1 MTAATGGAGRAQAGI
16 RVRVGLACAA
26 VFLAAGGV
34 AHGQTLEQA
43 LSQTYRSSPTL
54 NAQRAAVRATDE
66 NVPTARAGL
75 MPKVFGQ
82 ASVSRQWAN
91 SKSPAEFGGL
101 IPGGR
106 SNFDN
111 YPRGYNVSVQQ
122 PLFDGFRTPNS
133 VRQAE
138 ASILAARANLANTEE
153 TVLFDGVQAYMNV
166 LRDLAL
172 WNLQKSN
179 VNLLNETL
187 RQTNERFK
195 VGDVTRTDVAQAQ
208 ASLAAARSAMIAAE
222 AQLKLSRAV
231 YQQVIGSP
239 PGKLYPGRPAD
250 RLLPPSQNA
259 AVAYALRNHPAI
271 LAALHTVDIDLFQVK
286 IAEGAL
292 LPSVSVTGSA
302 GQQWDS
308 SVQAKQVNDA
318 SVVASLTVPIYQG
331 GAEYAAV
338 RKAKETV
345 GQARIQADLTRDQVR
360 EGVVSAWGSL
370 EGARAEIV
378 ADQAAVDAAQIAA
391 NGVAEE
397 LKVGQRTT
405 LDLLNAEQALLNA
418 KVALIGAQR
427 DRVVASYAVLQAV
440 GTLTAGHLG
449 LRVAEYDPTVH
460 YRQVH
465 DKWFGLRTPEGQ

>member
-1 MTAATGGAGRAQAGI
+1 VAAGLAAAALMVAGAG
-16 RVRVGLACAA
+16 AA
-26 VFLAAGGV
+26 HA
-34 AHGQTLEQA
+34 QTLEQA
-43 LSQTYRSSPTL
+43 LSQTYASSPTL

-82 ASVSRQWAN
+82 ANVGRQWTNA
-91 SKSPAEFGGL
+91 KSAGFAG
-101 IPGGR
+101 IPGTGGR
-106 SNFDN
+106 SNIDS
-111 YPRGYNVSVQQ
+111 YPRGYNFSVQQ
-122 PLFDGFRTPNS
+122 PLFDGFRTPNGIK
-133 VRQAE
+133 QAE

-153 TVLFDGVQAYMNV
+153 TVLFDAVQAYMNV

-222 AQLKLSRAV
+222 GQLKLSRAV

-250 RLLPPSQNA
+250 RLLPRSQQI
-259 AVAYALRNHPAI
+259 AVNYALRNHPAI
-271 LAALHTVDIDLFQVK
+271 LLALHTVDVDQFQVK

-292 LPSVSVTGSA
+292 LPSVTVTGSA
-302 GQQWDS
+302 GQEWEAS
-308 SVQAKQVNDA
+308 TQAKQLNDA

-331 GAEYAAV
+331 GGEYAAV
-338 RKAKETV
+338 RKAKETL
-345 GQARIQADLTRDQVR
+345 GEARIQADLTRDQVR
-360 EGVVSAWGSL
+360 EGVVSAWASL
-370 EGARAEIV
+370 VSARAEIS

-427 DRVVASYAVLQAV
+427 DRVVASYAVLQAM
-440 GTLTAGHLG
+440 GTLTAGNLG
-449 LRVAEYDPTVH
+449 LQVARYDPTVH

-465 DKWFGLRTPEGQ
+465 DKWIGLRTPEGQ

>member
-1 MTAATGGAGRAQAGI
+1 MRAVGGADRAGSAACT
-16 RVRVGLACAA
+16 RTGLAAA
-26 VFLAAGGV
+26 LVLALGV
-34 AHGQTLEQA
+34 AGAHAQTLEQA
-43 LSQTYRSSPTL
+43 LSQTYGSSPTL

-82 ASVSRQWAN
+82 ANVGREWAN
-91 SKSPAEFGGL
+91 AKSPASFGGL
-101 IPGGR
+101 VPGGR
-106 SNFDN
+106 SNVDS
-111 YPRGYNVSVQQ
+111 YPRGYNFSIQQ

-133 VRQAE
+133 IKQAE

-153 TVLFDGVQAYMNV
+153 TVLFDAVQAYMNV

-222 AQLKLSRAV
+222 GQLKLSRAV

-250 RLLPPSQNA
+250 RLLPRGGQNA
-259 AVAYALRNHPAI
+259 AVAFALRNHPAV
-271 LAALHTVDIDLFQVK
+271 LVALHTVDVDQYQVK

-292 LPSVSVTGSA
+292 LPSVTVTGSA
-302 GQQWDS
+302 GQQWES
-308 SVQAKQVNDA
+308 STQVKQINDA

-331 GAEYAAV
+331 GGEYAAV
-338 RKAKETV
+338 RKAKETL
-345 GQARIQADLTRDQVR
+345 GEARIQADLTRDQVR
-360 EGVVSAWGSL
+360 EGVVSAWASL
-370 EGARAEIV
+370 ESARAEIS

-418 KVALIGAQR
+418 KVTLIGAQR
-427 DRVVASYAVLQAV
+427 DRVVASYAVLQAM
-440 GTLTAGHLG
+440 GTLTAGNLG
-449 LRVAEYDPTVH
+449 LQVARYDPTVH